1 MNGKTFKELREKH
14 GYSRKE
20 IANRLYVGE
29 SMVQSWEEGWS
40 LINPSSG
47 EIEELAEIF
56 SMEEDQLRMLL
67 EQDED
72 DDDDYDTPLTFIDV
86 VDSGVRWIGHIKC
99 EADKR
104 RK

>member
-20 IANRLYVGE
+20 KANRLYVGE

-47 EIEELAEIF
+47 EI
-56 SMEEDQLRMLL
+56 
-67 EQDED
+67 
-72 DDDDYDTPLTFIDV
+72 
-86 VDSGVRWIGHIKC
+86 
-99 EADKR
+99 
-104 RK
+104 